1 MTEQNKGNDAQA
13 RADAKP
19 LQEGKGG
26 GDLGQ
31 LCQNVLPVWSGQI
44 EMARA
49 HVEDA
54 ALNLVSHFV
63 GIASRIDQ
71 IAQTLAG
78 AEAAVSSMAKDAA
91 AQPAD
96 NVATLQEAFRVLR
109 EEREAISQA
118 VHRGI
123 VALQFQDRV
132 SQVLGHVRRD
142 LEKLRERVDEH
153 GRLPESFNVG
163 AWLDEL
169 IKTYSME
176 QQRDVHFGGDPS
188 AKVDIGD
195 VTLF

>member
-13 RADAKP
+13 RSDAKP
-19 LQEGKGG
+19 SQEGS

-31 LCQNVLPVWSGQI
+31 LCQNVIPVWSGQI

-63 GIASRIDQ
+63 GIAGRIDQ

-78 AEAAVSSMAKDAA
+78 AEIVVSSMAKDAA
-91 AQPAD
+91 VQPGD
-96 NVATLQEAFRVLR
+96 NVAALQDAFHVLR

-176 QQRDVHFGGDPS
+176 QQREVHFGGDPS